1 MNEHQLDLA
10 KELARGKVDEVA
22 VSLQSDDS
30 LVSRTGKKERKKIT
44 DEKILQVNNLQVSF
58 KTYGGEVEAVR
69 GVNFDLYKGETL
81 AIVGES
87 GCGKSVTSNA
97 IMGLIPEPAG
107 RIKNGSILFK
117 GKALTKLSKS
127 ELRKIQGIDISMI
140 FQDPMTALNPT
151 LTIGEQLTEGLRTH
165 KKIGKHEAKLKAIEM
180 LNLVGIPNP
189 IERLKQYPHQFSG
202 GMRQRIVI
210 AIALICDP
218 ELLIADE
225 PTTAL
230 DVTIQ
235 AQILE
240 LFEEIQR
247 KTDISI
253 ILITHDLGVVA
264 KIADRIAVMYAGK
277 IVEIGDKREIFY
289 TPQHPYTQGLLN
301 SVPRLDLM
309 EEELQ
314 PIDGT
319 PPDLF
324 APPTGCP
331 FTARCKFAME
341 VCDHV
346 YPYTSKLSDAHAV
359 DCWLQDERAKVLQ
372 VQR

>member
-1 MNEHQLDLA
+1 MNEHQLDHA

-22 VSLQSDDS
+22 ASLQSGDS
-30 LVSRTGKKERKKIT
+30 LARPNGKKARKKIA

-107 RIKNGSILFK
+107 KIKNGSILFK
-117 GKALTKLSKS
+117 NKELTKLSKS
-127 ELRKIQGIDISMI
+127 ELRKIQGIDVSMI

-165 KKIGKHEAKLKAIEM
+165 KKVGKQEARLKAIEM

-189 IERLKQYPHQFSG
+189 SERLKQYPHQFSG

-309 EEELQ
+309 DEELQ

-324 APPTGCP
+324 SPPTGCP

-346 YPYTSKLSDAHAV
+346 YPFTSKLSDAHKV
-359 DCWLQDERAKVLQ
+359 DCWLQDDRAKVLQ
-372 VQR
+372 LQK

>member
-1 MNEHQLDLA
+1 MEKLLEVNDLH
-10 KELARGKVDEVA
+10 VTF
-22 VSLQSDDS
+22 S
-30 LVSRTGKKERKKIT
+30 
-44 DEKILQVNNLQVSF
+44 
-58 KTYGGEVEAVR
+58 TYGGTVKAVR
-69 GVNFDLYKGETL
+69 GVDFKLHQGETL

-87 GCGKSVTSNA
+87 GCGKSVTANA
-97 IMGLIPEPAG
+97 IMQLIPDPPG
-107 RIKNGSILFK
+107 KITKGTIRFKNK
-117 GKALTKLSKS
+117 VLTSLSEKQMRS
-127 ELRKIQGIDISMI
+127 VRGIDISMI

-151 LTIGEQLTEGLRTH
+151 LSIGTQVMEGVR
-165 KKIGKHEAKLKAIEM
+165 KHQKLSADQAKAKALEM
-180 LNLVGIPNP
+180 LRLVGIPNP

-210 AIALICDP
+210 AMALICEP

-240 LFEEIQR
+240 LFEKIQAAT
-247 KTDISI
+247 KVAI

-277 IVEIGDKREIFY
+277 IIEVGSKREIFY
-289 TPQHPYTQGLLN
+289 QAQHPYTKGLLN
-301 SVPRLDLM
+301 SVPRLDVKGGKLK
-309 EEELQ
+309 

-324 APPTGCP
+324 SPPQGCP
-331 FTARCKFAME
+331 FTARCPLAME
-341 VCDHV
+341 VCDKV
-346 YPYTSKLSDAHAV
+346 YPNTTDKSKSHKV
-359 DCWLQDERAKVLQ
+359 NCWMQDRRAKQLLELTALK
-372 VQR
+372 